1 MTDADLNRILELHQ
15 KWLNNEDGGER
26 ADLRGADLCDADLCD
41 ANLRRADLRGANLS
55 RAGLRDANL
64 RDANLRG
71 ANLRDANLRGADLDF
86 SCWPLWCGSLDTKID
101 TRIATQ
107 LLYHLMRACKASPD
121 VSDAFKAALFTDALI
136 SEANNFHRV
145 NECGRINGLNEEG

>member
-1 MTDADLNRILELHQ
+1 MNDKALKDVLRKHTLYLSGECGGERANLIGANLRDADLRGANLRYADLSS
-15 KWLNNEDGGER
+15 
-26 ADLRGADLCDADLCD
+26 ADLRGADLCDADL
-41 ANLRRADLRGANLS
+41 RYANLS
-55 RAGLRDANL
+55 
-64 RDANLRG
+64 
-71 ANLRDANLRGADLDF
+71 GADLDF

>member
-1 MTDADLNRILELHQ
+1 MVLAANLGDATLS
-15 KWLNNEDGGER
+15 
-26 ADLRGADLCDADLCD
+26 GADLSC
-41 ANLRRADLRGANLS
+41 ANLS
-55 RAGLRDANL
+55 G
-64 RDANLRG
+64 ANLRG
-71 ANLRDANLRGADLDF
+71 ASLRGADLDF

-101 TRIATQ
+101 TRVATQ
-107 LLYHLMRACKASPD
+107 LLYHLMRACTVSPD

>member
-1 MTDADLNRILELHQ
+1 MNDKALKDVLRKHALYLNGECGGERANLYCADLHDADLSYATLRY
-15 KWLNNEDGGER
+15 
-26 ADLRGADLCDADLCD
+26 ADLRGATLSGADL
-41 ANLRRADLRGANLS
+41 N
-55 RAGLRDANL
+55 
-64 RDANLRG
+64 
-71 ANLRDANLRGADLDF
+71 GADLDF

>member
-1 MTDADLNRILELHQ
+1 MTNADLNRILELHQ

-26 ADLRGADLCDADLCD
+26 ANLYCADLSG
-41 ANLRRADLRGANLS
+41 ANLRRANLS
-55 RAGLRDANL
+55 RADLRSAD
-64 RDANLRG
+64 
-71 ANLRDANLRGADLDF
+71 LRGADLDF

-101 TRIATQ
+101 TRVATQ
-107 LLYHLMRACKASPD
+107 LLYHLMRACRVSPD

>member
-1 MTDADLNRILELHQ
+1 MTNADLNRILDLHR

-26 ADLRGADLCDADLCD
+26 ADLISADLSSANLYCANLRGANLRRADLCSADLRDADLCS
-41 ANLRRADLRGANLS
+41 ANLRRADLRGAN
-55 RAGLRDANL
+55 
-64 RDANLRG
+64 
-71 ANLRDANLRGADLDF
+71 LDF

-101 TRIATQ
+101 TRVATQ
-107 LLYHLMRACKASPD
+107 LLYHLMRACTVSPD

>member
-26 ADLRGADLCDADLCD
+26 ADLYYADLSYANLRGADLSGADLSRAD
-41 ANLRRADLRGANLS
+41 LRGANLRGANLRGADLRRADLRGAN
-55 RAGLRDANL
+55 
-64 RDANLRG
+64 
-71 ANLRDANLRGADLDF
+71 LDF

-101 TRIATQ
+101 TRVATQ
-107 LLYHLMRACKASPD
+107 LLYHLMRACTVSPD